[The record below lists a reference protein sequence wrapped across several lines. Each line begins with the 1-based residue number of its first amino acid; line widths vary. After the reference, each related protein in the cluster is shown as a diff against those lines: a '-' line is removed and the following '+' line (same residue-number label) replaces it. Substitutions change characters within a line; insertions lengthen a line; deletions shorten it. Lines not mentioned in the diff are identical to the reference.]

1 MWGLGLVGGYNGSPP
16 STSQVSLEAKDGEFD
31 LRPNTG
37 TLQAIRAMAVISS
50 VAATAWYGT
59 LAVVIW
65 SQQIC
70 FRFLMA
76 LPCRIS
82 YSSHSVPFV
91 SSIEFHQFPWGTPL
105 LKTSVAVCSCVWWA
119 VLLELPTRDHQS
131 TPKRAHIE
139 EAATR
144 KLVPHSPCVGQK
156 CQYLV

>member
-1 MWGLGLVGGYNGSPP
+1 MD
-16 STSQVSLEAKDGEFD
+16 EEFD

-59 LAVVIW
+59 LAVV
-65 SQQIC
+65 
-70 FRFLMA
+70 
-76 LPCRIS
+76 PCRIS

-105 LKTSVAVCSCVWWA
+105 LKTSGAVCSCVWWA
-119 VLLELPTRDHQS
+119 VLLELPTREHQS
-131 TPKRAHIE
+131 TPKRAHTE

-144 KLVPHSPCVGQK
+144 KLVLTALAWVKNVNTWFEGS
-156 CQYLV
+156 L

>member
-1 MWGLGLVGGYNGSPP
+1 MTP
-16 STSQVSLEAKDGEFD
+16 SEAPEELLDPTRANCWISAQHQPGKFRSAGWEFD

-82 YSSHSVPFV
+82 YSSQSVPII

-105 LKTSVAVCSCVWWA
+105 LKTSGAVCSCVWWA

-131 TPKRAHIE
+131 TPKRAH
-139 EAATR
+139 
-144 KLVPHSPCVGQK
+144 
-156 CQYLV
+156 